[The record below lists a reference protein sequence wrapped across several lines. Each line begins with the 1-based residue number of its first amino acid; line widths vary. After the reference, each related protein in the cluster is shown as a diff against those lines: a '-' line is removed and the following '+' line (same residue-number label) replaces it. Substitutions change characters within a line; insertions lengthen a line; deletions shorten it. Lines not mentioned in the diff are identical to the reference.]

1 MQQRFM
7 SGLIGLA
14 CAAVTVQAGWEYTAV
29 TKAEGGK
36 HADMQDMKIHAQ
48 VDGTKARI
56 EFTESKNPLMG
67 AGSYLLTTDAGKTAR
82 LVNPSEKCYS
92 EWDMKKMMGM
102 AGGIMGMM
110 NMKVKDQK
118 VEKLLE
124 EKGPSIL
131 GMSTT
136 HYKFRTSYTM
146 EVSFMGMTQASA
158 TVNEQ
163 ELWTTTAL
171 KDAAFTFAA
180 LQRDMKTGN
189 DELDKLIA
197 TQMNKAQGFPLK
209 SVVKNSAKDARG
221 QEQDTTVTTEV
232 VAVKQTSIAASQFA
246 LPSGYE
252 ERELSPMNAL
262 MGGGATSKKDG
273 SGKQGGDANAF
284 LKMLQ
289 DQMKKQ
295 Q

>member
-1 MQQRFM
+1 MHKRFM
-7 SGLIGLA
+7 AGLIGLA
-14 CAAVTVQAGWEYTAV
+14 CAAGTAHAGWEYTAV

-36 HADMQDMKIHAQ
+36 HADMQDTTVHAL

-67 AGSYLLTTDAGKTAR
+67 SGTYLLTTDAGKGAR
-82 LVNPSEKCYS
+82 LVNPAEKCYS

-118 VEKLLE
+118 SEKLLE
-124 EKGPSIL
+124 EKGPSLL
-131 GMSTT
+131 GLPTT

-146 EVSFMGMTQASA
+146 EVSFMGMTQANA

-171 KDAAFTFAA
+171 KDAAFNFAA

-189 DELDKLIA
+189 DDLDKLIA
-197 TQMNKAQGFPLK
+197 AQMNKAEGFPLK
-209 SVVKNSAKDARG
+209 SVMRNSAKDARG
-221 QEQDTTVTTEV
+221 KDQSTTVTTEV
-232 VAVKQTSIAASQFA
+232 LTVKQTSIAADQFVVPA
-246 LPSGYE
+246 GYE
-252 ERELSPMNAL
+252 ERDINPMNAM
-262 MGGGATSKKDG
+262 MGGAKSKKDG
-273 SGKQGGDANAF
+273 GTQQNIDGNAIMK
-284 LKMLQ
+284 LLQ
-289 DQMKKQ
+289 EQMKKQ
-295 Q
+295 QQ